1 MKRKRFTFFGYN
13 PPTNGVHF
21 INGFAYKNEDF
32 RTAKRCREYKDCG
45 FELMQLR
52 YGHAY
57 NGEEWESSDTNL
69 MWNEALKAGIKKLL
83 VTDLRIE
90 RLIRLV
96 KGTPTN
102 VHKTMTEKELDELI
116 LSYVAPYK
124 DKQGFYGIQLLD
136 EPKMHELADYGAV
149 AKSIARVLPNAYIQ
163 MNLHPLGTIKIDD
176 LDIWK
181 SYEIYANEALTQTGL
196 KNMCFDEYPFRREY
210 IISGNTLP
218 NYQIMARV
226 CKQRGVEMQTV
237 LQSFANMGDGR
248 YLKRRVCESDMYWQT
263 NLALGFGVRECAF
276 YTYMPKL
283 DVSYDKGGGDGIDGA
298 CFINNDGSK
307 TALYFY
313 TKRIIA
319 EMQRFSKIAIRYE
332 YENNYLVFA
341 DGKQK
346 SDFDYLT
353 FAEENGKPPFEMAID
368 RSVALVTEQ
377 KNANGKLFMIE
388 NIGNVKDELFENQ
401 PAMKVVCTLP
411 TGKKAFYYRS
421 KKIRCKERNGEYTFS
436 LKVGEAIF
444 VEIKNKN

>member
-1 MKRKRFTFFGYN
+1 MKRKQFTFFGYN
-13 PPTNGVHF
+13 PPSNGVYTV
-21 INGFAYKNEDF
+21 NGFLYRNKDL
-32 RTAKRCREYKDCG
+32 RTVEHCRDYKDCG
-45 FELMQLR
+45 FSLMQLR

-57 NGEEWESSDTNL
+57 NGEEWETSNTNV
-69 MWNEALKAGIKKLL
+69 MWNEALKAGIDKLL

-149 AKSIARVLPNAYIQ
+149 AKSIKRVLPNAYIQ
-163 MNLHPLGTIKIDD
+163 MNLHPLGTIKIDGCD
-176 LDIWK
+176 NLA

-196 KNMCFDEYPFRREY
+196 GHICFDEYPFRREY

-218 NYQIMARV
+218 NYQVMARV

-237 LQSFANMGDGR
+237 LQSFANASEGR
-248 YLKRRVCESDMYWQT
+248 YLKRFVKESDMYWQT
-263 NLALGFGVRECAF
+263 NLAMGFGVREYAF
-276 YTYMPKL
+276 YTYMPKPN
-283 DVSYDKGGGDGIDGA
+283 VSYEKGGGDGIDGA

-319 EMQRFSKIAIRYE
+319 EMQKFAKVALAYE

-341 DGKQK
+341 EGKQK
-346 SDFDYLT
+346 SDFEYLKY
-353 FAEENGKPPFEMAID
+353 AEENGKPPFKLSID
-368 RSVALVTEQ
+368 RGVALVTEQ
-377 KNANGKLFMIE
+377 TNENGKLFMIE
-388 NIGNVKDELFENQ
+388 NIGNVKAELFENE
-401 PAMKVVCTLP
+401 PAMQVVCELP
-411 TGKKAFYYRS
+411 IGNKTFYS
-421 KKIRCKERNGEYTFS
+421 KGERIDCKEIDGRYAFS

-444 VEIKNKN
+444 VEVKN